1 MQMFLTPE
9 EKIIEQLRTENE
21 ALKQQVEQGK
31 RDAVPEG
38 WVAIPIIPTDKQIRA
53 MEDQWMRGSNIDMA
67 MREYRAAIAAA
78 PQPNPVDAIANFIQQ
93 FKRHIGGDGEF
104 WLHELEDFYD
114 AISQG
119 ELK

>member
-1 MQMFLTPE
+1 MSYFE
-9 EKIIEQLRTENE
+9 EIYQTCKVLAEHTGETELVPMLKSILAEIE

-31 RDAVPEG
+31 LDAVPEG

-78 PQPNPVDAIANFIQQ
+78 PKQE
-93 FKRHIGGDGEF
+93 K
-104 WLHELEDFYD
+104 
-114 AISQG
+114 
-119 ELK
+119 